1 MSTTIGLDIGFET
14 VKMVSL
20 TKSGRRWRLNGMAI
34 GPCPKDSWK
43 PDKLENVDEIAEAV
57 RATMRQGKPHAIGGH
72 EAMIALPESVIFSG
86 TFSAPHMEAPE
97 LQHALPLL
105 IAEKLSIQNID
116 DYYYDYEEIASQ
128 CNPISDKPASAP
140 DKKAESQD
148 EKDPTEDEEI
158 DDKDETKNITIFAI
172 AAKKTLVDSVVQMC
186 HQAGLRVSGIDI
198 KPGAIA
204 RAVVDADDS
213 KPRLIIDLGVGG
225 TGASVVEG
233 KNLRVTSIIPWG
245 TNAIGQ
251 NITGPVD
258 DLKSKAAPVF
268 DELGHITR
276 FFENRV
282 CPGAK
287 IQEIIISG
295 SGANISNIPDVFKQE
310 TGIATKLADP
320 FTRVDT
326 GRFPVPKDLFH
337 TFSDSIGLAMRERG
351 K

>member
-1 MSTTIGLDIGFET
+1 
-14 VKMVSL
+14 
-20 TKSGRRWRLNGMAI
+20 
-34 GPCPKDSWK
+34 
-43 PDKLENVDEIAEAV
+43 
-57 RATMRQGKPHAIGGH
+57 
-72 EAMIALPESVIFSG
+72 
-86 TFSAPHMEAPE
+86 MEAPE

-116 DYYYDYEEIASQ
+116 DYYFDYEEIASQ
-128 CNPISDKPASAP
+128 CSPLSNESVKQAQAKTTTKDK
-140 DKKAESQD
+140 
-148 EKDPTEDEEI
+148 TED
-158 DDKDETKNITIFAI
+158 DADEDEADSNNITVFAV
-172 AAKKTLVDSVVQMC
+172 AAKKTLVDSVVEMC
-186 HQAGLRVSGIDI
+186 HKCGLKVAGIDI

-204 RAVVDADDS
+204 RAVVETDDS

-245 TNAIGQ
+245 TNAIGE
-251 NITGPVD
+251 NINGPVN
-258 DLKSKAAPVF
+258 DLKAKAGPVF

-295 SGANISNIPDVFKQE
+295 SGANITNIPEVFKQE
-310 TGIATKLADP
+310 TGIPTRLADP

-337 TFSDSIGLAMRERG
+337 TFSDSIGLAMRERA

>member
-1 MSTTIGLDIGFET
+1 VGTVVGLDIGFET

-20 TKSGRRWRLNGMAI
+20 TKTGKRWRLNGMAI

-43 PDKLENVDEIAEAV
+43 PDKLENLEEIAEAV
-57 RATMRQGKPHAIGGH
+57 RSTMRQGKPHAISGR

-86 TFSAPHMEAPE
+86 TFSVPQMEGPE

-116 DYYYDYEEIASQ
+116 DYYYDYEEIAGQ
-128 CNPISDKPASAP
+128 CNPIP
-140 DKKAESQD
+140 DKSTQPEGSKPPAKEEPEDKAPNDDD
-148 EKDPTEDEEI
+148 ENSDS
-158 DDKDETKNITIFAI
+158 ITIFAV
-172 AAKKTLVDSVVQMC
+172 AEKKNLLDSVVEMC
-186 HQAGLRVSGIDI
+186 HKCGLKVAGIDI

-204 RAVVDADDS
+204 RAVVEAEDS

-245 TNAIGQ
+245 TNAIGEDI
-251 NITGPVD
+251 NGPVD
-258 DLKSKAAPVF
+258 NLKAKAGPVF

-310 TGIATKLADP
+310 TGIPTKLADP

>member
-1 MSTTIGLDIGFET
+1 MGTVIGLDIGFET

-20 TKSGRRWRLNGMAI
+20 TKTGKRWRLNGMAI

-43 PDKLENVDEIAEAV
+43 PDELENVEEIAEAV
-57 RATMRQGKPHAIGGH
+57 RSTMHQGKPHAISGH
-72 EAMIALPESVIFSG
+72 DAMIALPESVIFSG

-116 DYYYDYEEIASQ
+116 DYYYDYEEIAGQ
-128 CNPISDKPASAP
+128 CNPVSDKPTKLA
-140 DKKAESQD
+140 DKKPDQ
-148 EKDPTEDEEI
+148 KDGEETAKDSETEEDGS
-158 DDKDETKNITIFAI
+158 ETVTIFAI
-172 AAKKTLVDSVVQMC
+172 AAKKTLVDSVVEMC
-186 HQAGLRVSGIDI
+186 HKSGLKVAGIDI

-258 DLKSKAAPVF
+258 DLKAKAAPVF
-268 DELGHITR
+268 DELIHITR

-282 CPGAK
+282 CPGTK

-295 SGANISNIPDVFKQE
+295 SGANITNIPEVFKQE
-310 TGIATKLADP
+310 TGIPTKLADP
-320 FTRVDT
+320 FTHVDT

-337 TFSDSIGLAMRERG
+337 TFSDSIGLAMRERA

>member
-1 MSTTIGLDIGFET
+1 
-14 VKMVSL
+14 MVSL
-20 TKSGRRWRLNGMAI
+20 TKAGKRWRLNGMAI

-43 PDKLENVDEIAEAV
+43 PDVLENAEEIAKAV
-57 RATMRQGKPHAIGGH
+57 RTTMRQGKPNPIHGKN
-72 EAMIALPESVIFSG
+72 AMIALPESVIFSG

-116 DYYYDYEEIASQ
+116 DYYYDYEEIDSQ
-128 CNPISDKPASAP
+128 CNPLSDTPKATDKD
-140 DKKAESQD
+140 DKKATEPPND
-148 EKDPTEDEEI
+148 EPTDEDEPS
-158 DDKDETKNITIFAI
+158 KNITIFAV
-172 AAKKTLVDSVVQMC
+172 AAKKSLVDSVVKMC
-186 HQAGLRVSGIDI
+186 ESCGLKVVGIDI

-204 RAVVDADDS
+204 RAVVDADDN

-225 TGASVVEG
+225 TGASVTEG

-245 TNAIGQ
+245 TNAIGE

-258 DLKSKAAPVF
+258 DLKAKAAPVF

-282 CPGAK
+282 CPGVK

-295 SGANISNIPDVFKQE
+295 SGANITNIHEVFKQE
-310 TGIATKLADP
+310 TGIPTKLADP
-320 FTRVDT
+320 FTKVDT
-326 GRFPVPKDLFH
+326 GRFPVPKELFH
-337 TFSDSIGLAMRERG
+337 TFSDSIGLAMREG
-351 K
+351 AK